1 MAVDTFVTR
10 MELAAKKEEADA
22 ALLEQEYR
30 CVVTPFGQ
38 GQLSDEVR
46 KYLHM
51 HVDHLYVRWLP
62 DRMVIRPA
70 LYLAKIKEWMWLVD
84 SKYSPL
90 PNTHDAWLLEKDA
103 HTAHRLQRTAL
114 GLPIV
119 YIWPDG
125 CSCSYVEDLPD
136 EALIEGPFRGNGSG
150 TPYWKV
156 PKKLTRPLNDVF
168 GKGVA

>member
-1 MAVDTFVTR
+1 MVVSAFDIR
-10 MELAAKKEEADA
+10 MERAAKKEEADA
-22 ALLEQEYR
+22 ALLEQAYG

-38 GQLSDEVR
+38 GQLPDDIR
-46 KYLHM
+46 GYLHM
-51 HVDHLYVRWLP
+51 HPDHLYIRWLP

-70 LYLAKIKEWMWLVD
+70 LYLAKIKECAWLVD

-90 PNTHDAWLLEKDA
+90 PNPFDDWLLEKDA
-103 HTAHRLQRTAL
+103 HVAHRLQRTAL

-125 CSCSYVEDLPD
+125 CSCSYVEDLSD
-136 EALIEGPFRGNGSG
+136 EVLKPGNNRGNGSG

-156 PKKLTRPLNDVF
+156 PKKVTRPLDDVF